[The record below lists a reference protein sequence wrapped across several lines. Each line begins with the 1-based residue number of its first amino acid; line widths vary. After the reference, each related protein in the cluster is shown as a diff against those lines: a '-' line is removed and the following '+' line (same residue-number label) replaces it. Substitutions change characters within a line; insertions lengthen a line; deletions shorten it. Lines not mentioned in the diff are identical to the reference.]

1 MGDFDTGKESS
12 FNEAVLKM
20 QRLHETQRLI
30 NILRINMLDYNYL
43 WNKYNYQVVFENLKS
58 LLLECSGKMSDAE
71 NLEGDRVKNIIE
83 DLDEHQPIF
92 QKINISSIAEQKT
105 FKQFNNDN
113 WKRLRKLLFDFE
125 MFVRKMLEIHG
136 LSSPNVQDEALW
148 D

>member
-71 NLEGDRVKNIIE
+71 NVDGNKIQNIIE
-83 DLDEHQPIF
+83 DLDEHKPIF